1 MYSQDERG
9 LMDTTGIGGRIL
21 YYEDGEVI
29 FEENSTGD
37 EIYIVESGK
46 VEISQRI
53 NGRKTSIAVFGR
65 SDVFGEMAV
74 FADAPRAFTAT
85 AIGRTTL
92 VSFSMTEILHL
103 MQTDLRFAMN
113 LLEALI
119 RRLHNT
125 TSTLAN
131 LIARVYDFGD
141 SFMEGLLPEK
151 KALKI
156 GEILLEMGFL
166 TSSQLERCLQKQKEV
181 HILKREHRLMG
192 EIMVESGIITEEQLR
207 NALAEQRLRLRNSS
221 ED

>member
-1 MYSQDERG
+1 MYSEDERG
-9 LMDTTGIGGRIL
+9 LMDTAGIGGRIM

-37 EIYIVESGK
+37 EMYIIESGR
-46 VEISQRI
+46 VEISRRI

-65 SDVFGEMAV
+65 SDVFGEMAI
-74 FADAPRAFTAT
+74 FADAPRAFTAM

-92 VSFSMTEILHL
+92 ISFSIAEILHL

-119 RRLHNT
+119 RRLHDTN
-125 TSTLAN
+125 STLST

-141 SFMEGLLPEK
+141 RFIEGLLPEK
-151 KALKI
+151 KPLKI
-156 GEILLEMGFL
+156 GEILVEMSCL
-166 TSSQLERCLQKQKEV
+166 TRSQLERCLEKQKES
-181 HILKREHRLMG
+181 HILKREHKLLG